1 MRVIT
6 FISIVLLGI
15 LSSCSVEPQA
25 IQYGNDA
32 CHFCKMTIVDKQH
45 AAEAVTAKGKV
56 FKYDAGECLINDL
69 KQKEDVEMAFLL
81 VNDYANPGDL
91 VDVNSATFL
100 ISENIKSPMG
110 ANLTAFSSNTEADKA
125 LDQHGGDLFNWANI
139 QQKIK

>member
-1 MRVIT
+1 MKAAI
-6 FISIVLLGI
+6 FFSIILTVF
-15 LSSCSVEPQA
+15 LSSCNVEPQA

-45 AAEAVTAKGKV
+45 AAEAVTTKGKV

-81 VNDYANPGDL
+81 VNDYANPGEL
-91 VDVNSATFL
+91 IDVNLATFL

-110 ANLTAFSSNTEADKA
+110 ANLTAFSSNMEADKA
-125 LDQHGGDLFNWANI
+125 LDQHGGDLFNWPNI